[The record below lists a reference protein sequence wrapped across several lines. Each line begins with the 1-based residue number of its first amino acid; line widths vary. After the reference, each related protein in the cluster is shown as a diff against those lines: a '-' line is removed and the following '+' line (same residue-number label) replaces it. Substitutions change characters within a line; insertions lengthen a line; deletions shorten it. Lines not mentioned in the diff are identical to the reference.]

1 MHNFWALPG
10 YSRRPSPSLWRGLQ
24 GLDGKR
30 QKTPIFG
37 DWAGKKPPPQP
48 CYMRMKGLPTDL
60 STNRKSL
67 PAREISCVRVA
78 LDVPL
83 PKLFEYSLPEEIEAR
98 AGDRVA
104 VRFGAQQKIGVVI
117 EDSVIP
123 QLAVARIKPV
133 TARRDDAPRLAP
145 DWIALMRFLSGY
157 YQRPLGETVISSLPP
172 RLRSTK
178 PLPKKV
184 LQSADMP
191 SGTRFVQ
198 SHALTALQAGV
209 IERVRPGF
217 HAYLLHGVTG
227 SGKTEV
233 YLNLVARTL
242 ERGEQALVLVPE
254 ISLTPQLEARFRHAF
269 PETSLAL
276 MHSGLED
283 IARTS
288 AWLAAARGS
297 AGIVLGTRLAVLA
310 PMPKL
315 GLIVVDEEH
324 DSSFKQ
330 HEGLR
335 YSARDAAVYR
345 AKLAGCPV
353 ILGTATPSLETWH
366 NWTLGRYERLELSER
381 ASPGARLPDVRTVD
395 VREDP
400 PDQGF
405 CKSVLSAIAE
415 RLGKKEQSLVFINRR
430 GYAPVL
436 ACEACGWAAGCERCT
451 ARMVLHADR
460 KLRCH
465 HCGAEG
471 PVPRACP
478 TCGNVDLKPMGRGT
492 QRVEETLAARFPD
505 ARIVRID
512 RDSARRRAELSRTLE
527 GIRRGEGDILVGTQ
541 LLAKGHDFP
550 ALTLVAVLNADT
562 ALVSTDY
569 RAPERLFA
577 VLAQVS
583 GRAGRRERPGE
594 VLIQTRY
601 PRHPL
606 FAALERHDFAGFAE
620 SQLAERRAAG
630 FPPFV
635 FEAALRA
642 EAPKLETAIAFLKD
656 VGVTPPDEVR
666 VFDPVPHLMTR
677 LAGFERAQLVMQSG
691 SRPALQ
697 EYLSALSEKLFL
709 EAPRQV
715 RWHLDVDPIEF
726 D

>member
-1 MHNFWALPG
+1 
-10 YSRRPSPSLWRGLQ
+10 
-24 GLDGKR
+24 
-30 QKTPIFG
+30 
-37 DWAGKKPPPQP
+37 
-48 CYMRMKGLPTDL
+48 
-60 STNRKSL
+60 L
-67 PAREISCVRVA
+67 PAREFFCIRAA

-83 PKLFEYSLPEEIEAR
+83 PKLFEYSLPENIDAR
-98 AGDRVA
+98 IGDRVA

-117 EDSVIP
+117 EERVVP
-123 QLAVARIKPV
+123 QLPVERIKPISAV
-133 TARRDDAPRLAP
+133 RDDAPRLPP

-157 YQRPLGETVISSLPP
+157 YQRPLGETVIGALPP

-178 PLPKKV
+178 PLPRKV
-184 LQSADMP
+184 SKHEPVA
-191 SGTRFVQ
+191 SGARFVPGHSLLPRQ
-198 SHALTALQAGV
+198 KEV
-209 IERVRPGF
+209 VERVSGGF
-217 HAYLLHGVTG
+217 GAFLLHGVTG

-233 YLNLVARTL
+233 YLHLIAKAL
-242 ERGEQALVLVPE
+242 ERGLQALVLVPE
-254 ISLTPQLEARFRHAF
+254 ISLTPQLEARFRQAF
-269 PETSLAL
+269 PEARIAL

-283 IARTS
+283 IARTG
-288 AWLAAARGS
+288 AWLDAARGE

-310 PMPKL
+310 PLPKL
-315 GLIVVDEEH
+315 ALIVVDEEH
-324 DSSFKQ
+324 DASFKQ

-345 AKLAGCPV
+345 AKLVGCPV
-353 ILGTATPSLETWH
+353 VLGTATPSLETWH
-366 NWTLGRYERLELSER
+366 NWILGRYERLELPER
-381 ASPGARLPDVRTVD
+381 ASPGARLPEVRTVD
-395 VREDP
+395 MREDVP
-400 PDQGF
+400 EQGF
-405 CKSVLSAIAE
+405 CKSVLLEIE
-415 RLGKKEQSLVFINRR
+415 KRLTNREQSLIFINRR

-436 ACEACGWAAGCERCT
+436 ACEACGWAAGCERCS
-451 ARMVLHADR
+451 ARMVLHAADGR
-460 KLRCH
+460 TNPNGSLRCH
-465 HCGAEG
+465 HCGAEAAI
-471 PVPRACP
+471 PRACP

-492 QRVEETLAARFPD
+492 QRVEETLAARFPG

-550 ALTLVAVLNADT
+550 ALTLVGVLNADT

-577 VLAQVS
+577 VLAQVA

-620 SQLAERRAAG
+620 SQLAERRSAE

-642 EAPKLETAIAFLKD
+642 EAAKLETAFAFLRNAAAS
-656 VGVTPPDEVR
+656 VRAPGEVR
-666 VFDPVPHLMTR
+666 VFDPVPHLLTR
-677 LAGFERAQLVMQSG
+677 RAGLERAQLVMQSS
-691 SRPALQ
+691 SRQALQ
-697 EYLSALSEKLFL
+697 EYLKELSEKLF
-709 EAPRQV
+709 ESAPRQV